1 MATETHLA
9 MSVLKMPFGVPS
21 VAQRVKN
28 PTAAAPVMAEVWIQS
43 LALCS
48 QPHKWVKGSGIATAV
63 ATSIPGLGTPYAMGV
78 AIKKMS
84 LCFFLH
90 CSSRLPTSWSYSKIT
105 FFVLSLSIAV
115 HSNLQKFFQ
124 RHKVSIKPSSIKRE
138 REEFPLR
145 CSRSEPNEYPW
156 GCGFDPSVDE
166 GSGVAMSCD
175 VGHRCSGI
183 QRCCGC
189 GVDWL
194 LQLPFDP

>member
-78 AIKKMS
+78 AIKKNVPLLLPS
-84 LCFFLH
+84 LLLSPSYLMKLQQNHFL
-90 CSSRLPTSWSYSKIT
+90 CP
-105 FFVLSLSIAV
+105 
-115 HSNLQKFFQ
+115 KF
-124 RHKVSIKPSSIKRE
+124 K
-138 REEFPLR
+138 
-145 CSRSEPNEYPW
+145 
-156 GCGFDPSVDE
+156 
-166 GSGVAMSCD
+166 
-175 VGHRCSGI
+175 HRCP
-183 QRCCGC
+183 Q
-189 GVDWL
+189 
-194 LQLPFDP
+194 